1 MTDVAV
7 LDAGKTHTR
16 LYVFSE
22 GVRHACATMETPA
35 STHEGVPTLDVE
47 AIEAWLI
54 VQLKEAVRH
63 FDIKAVIPVTHG
75 AAFVVVDEAGNRRA
89 PVIDYEAPVPEEI
102 SRAYDRERPDFAQS
116 GSPNLPL
123 GLNLGRQIAWAEAL
137 GWIGPSDLLVTY
149 AEYWAAR
156 LCGIAASEV
165 SALGCHTDLW
175 NPWTSSWTDLARTQG
190 WADRFAPIRPAG
202 AALGQVSERV
212 SQLTGLA
219 GDTVV
224 HCGVHDSNAAL
235 AAMEAGL
242 PEAQNRMLISTG
254 TWHILFAPR
263 ANRANLASERDML
276 VNVRP
281 DCTPMPSA
289 RFMGGREMATVA
301 GGQVGPADLDA
312 VERVLAAGQMVE
324 PSLAEAGG
332 PFPGR
337 PGGFP
342 SLSAADAQALAVI
355 YAVQM
360 WDVIID
366 LLLPDQAP
374 DQIAVE
380 GSAATDIAGQLLA
393 TLRPDSEVW
402 IVGPDCSPAL
412 GAACLVEPDLPI
424 PKAAQGTRMHELNLP
439 RLGAYHDAW
448 CDRITGDVDE
458 R

>member
-1 MTDVAV
+1 MTDIAV

-22 GVRHACATMETPA
+22 GMRHMCATMETPA
-35 STHEGVPTLDVE
+35 STHEGVATLDVE
-47 AIEAWLI
+47 AIETWLI
-54 VQLKEAVRH
+54 DQLKDAARH
-63 FDIKAVIPVTHG
+63 FGIKAVIPVTHG
-75 AAFVVVDEAGNRRA
+75 AAFAVVDEAGNRRA
-89 PVIDYEAPVPEEI
+89 PVIDYEASVPEEI
-102 SRAYDRERPDFAQS
+102 SRVYDRERPNFAQS

-137 GWIGPSDLLVTY
+137 GWIGPSDRLVTY
-149 AEYWAAR
+149 AQYWAAR

-175 NPWTSSWTDLARTQG
+175 DPWESRWTEMARARG
-190 WADRFAPIRPAG
+190 WVDRFAPIRPAG

-212 SQLTGLA
+212 AQLTGLA

-242 PEAQNRMLISTG
+242 PKAQNRVLISTG
-254 TWHILFAPR
+254 TWHILFAPL

-289 RFMGGREMATVA
+289 RFMGGREMAVVA
-301 GGQVGPADLDA
+301 GGQAGRTDIDTI
-312 VERVLAAGQMVE
+312 ERVLAAGHMAE
-324 PSLAEAGG
+324 PALTEAGG

-337 PGGFP
+337 KGKSP
-342 SLSAADAQALAVI
+342 SLPRDDARALAVI

-360 WDVIID
+360 WDLLVD
-366 LLLPDQAP
+366 LLLPDKAP

-380 GSAATDIAGQLLA
+380 GSAATDTAGQLLA
-393 TLRPDSEVW
+393 TLRPESEVW

-412 GAACLVEPDLPI
+412 GAAGLVESDLPI
-424 PKAAQGTRMHELNLP
+424 PKAAQGIQMHPLNLP
-439 RLGAYHDAW
+439 RLGAYHEAW
-448 CDRITGDVDE
+448 RDRITGDVDE